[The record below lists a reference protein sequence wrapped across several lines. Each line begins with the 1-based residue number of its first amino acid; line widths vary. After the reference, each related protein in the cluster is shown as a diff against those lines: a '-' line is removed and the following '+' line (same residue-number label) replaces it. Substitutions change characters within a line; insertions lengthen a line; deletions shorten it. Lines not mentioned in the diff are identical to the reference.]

1 MMRFDMG
8 PQRAGSIPDTAGFTL
23 IELMVVMLLISIIL
37 AVAIPR
43 FDGGFLQ
50 NSRKT
55 TTRRIIDTI
64 KGLRS
69 RAIGEQKTYALI
81 LDLSNDQYWT
91 VNDTMDELSMAQAAE
106 MASKLPDDIHFSAVI
121 FPNQEQIRSG
131 NAKIQFYPRGYADHV
146 LIHLQ
151 TDNAERFAYLV
162 QPLLSKLKVLDEWP
176 SF

>member
-1 MMRFDMG
+1 MIRFDIAL
-8 PQRAGSIPDTAGFTL
+8 PKDGSIPGTTGFTL
-23 IELMVVMLLISIIL
+23 IETMVVMLLVSIIF

-43 FDGGFLQ
+43 FDSGFLQ

-55 TTRRIIDTI
+55 TTRKIIQTI

-69 RAIGEQKTYALI
+69 KAIGEQKTYSLV

-91 VNDTMDELSMAQAAE
+91 VNDTMDELTMAQAAE
-106 MASKLPDDIHFSAVI
+106 KASKLPKDIHFTAVV
-121 FPNQEQIRSG
+121 FPNREQIRSG
-131 NAKIQFYPRGYADHV
+131 KVEIRFHPRGYSDHA

-151 TDNAERFAYLV
+151 TDDAQRFTYLM
-162 QPLLSKLKVLDEWP
+162 QPLLPQLKVADEWL